1 MSITTR
7 ERNAPTQ
14 NELEEL
20 LGMLLAANEEGQLV
34 SITFMLQDGPN
45 TMVDHRGSQELTEL
59 ACRTVR
65 QRIGEAVGGQ
75 TLLGRQIL
83 ESNTVLSA
91 GKVN

>member
-14 NELEEL
+14 DELEEL
-20 LGMLLAANEEGQLV
+20 LGMLLAANEEGQLA
-34 SITFMLQDGPN
+34 SISFMLKNGDDA
-45 TMVDHRGSQELTEL
+45 MIDYRGSQELTEL

-65 QRIGEAVGGQ
+65 QRIGEAVGAQ

-83 ESNTVLSA
+83 DSNTVVLT